1 MSILYMYASLDF
13 YTKVQLYM
21 FRFFVITSYLLIV
34 FIFIGIQIPNK
45 IYNYYYTIDF
55 YIRIYICIFLLWRF
69 NPFQK
74 IKFNELDRHIAFS
87 AGLVILSTTI
97 LNNYLV
103 QFKEKIKNQIT
114 SNIIMMTQ
122 SSL

>member
-1 MSILYMYASLDF
+1 MYANLDF
-13 YTKVQLYM
+13 YSKIQLYI
-21 FRFFVITSYLLIV
+21 FRFFVVSSYLLIV
-34 FIFIGIQIPNK
+34 LIFIGIQIPHK
-45 IYNYYYTIDF
+45 IYSYYHTIDF
-55 YIRIYICIFLLWRF
+55 YTRIYICIFLLWRF

-103 QFKEKIKNQIT
+103 QLKEKIQNKIET
-114 SNIIMMTQ
+114 HKIMMTQ

>member
-1 MSILYMYASLDF
+1 MYASLDF

-103 QFKEKIKNQIT
+103 QLKEKIQNQIT
-114 SNIIMMTQ
+114 SNKIMMTQ

>member
-1 MSILYMYASLDF
+1 MSVLYMYASLDF
-13 YTKVQLYM
+13 YTKVQLYV

-34 FIFIGIQIPNK
+34 LVFIGIQIPNK
-45 IYNYYYTIDF
+45 IYNYYHTIDF

-103 QFKEKIKNQIT
+103 QLKEKIQNQIT
-114 SNIIMMTQ
+114 TNKIMMTQ

>member
-1 MSILYMYASLDF
+1 MYASLDF
-13 YTKVQLYM
+13 YTKLQLYI
-21 FRFFVITSYLLIV
+21 FRLFVVASYLLIILV
-34 FIFIGIQIPNK
+34 LIGIQIPNK

-74 IKFNELDRHIAFS
+74 IKFNELDRNIAFS

-97 LNNYLV
+97 LDNYFV
-103 QFKEKIKNQIT
+103 QLKEKFKTKLQK
-114 SNIIMMTQ
+114 S
-122 SSL
+122 